1 MSVKVCHNILQVLQI
16 RNTTVEI
23 SLKSENKEL
32 KDYNF
37 NLQRQEVTKERQ
49 VVDKALSYWG

>member
-49 VVDKALSYWG
+49 VVDKALSY